1 MQGFSLQLKYRRLS
15 YGRSPQRGSRLHVT
29 MQYVTHGGT
38 QQTGSKG
45 PDAWT
50 DIDTVLLDMD
60 GTLLD
65 LRFDNYFWL
74 EVIPERF
81 AQRHS
86 LSLADANQAL
96 APRFAAKQGT
106 LDWYCTDFWSREL
119 ELDVAALKHECRAQ
133 VRFLPGAEAFLRAL
147 QASVLRPILVT
158 NAHHDALR
166 IKAQQ
171 TGLLQYFGTAVS
183 SHRYGV
189 PKEHPEFWLKL
200 QVDIDFDPART
211 LFIDD
216 SLAVLRAARQHG
228 IHHVIAIAHP
238 DTTLAR
244 REIAEFPS
252 VGAIVELLEYAVLPK
267 RTL

>member
-1 MQGFSLQLKYRRLS
+1 
-15 YGRSPQRGSRLHVT
+15 
-29 MQYVTHGGT
+29 MQYVTHHST
-38 QQTGSKG
+38 AASG
-45 PDAWT
+45 PDAWSE
-50 DIDTVLLDMD
+50 IDTVLLDMD

-65 LRFDNYFWL
+65 LRFDNFFWL

-81 AQRHS
+81 AAHHS
-86 LSLADANQAL
+86 MSLADAQTAL

-119 ELDVAALKHECRAQ
+119 GLNIAALKHELREN

-147 QASVLRPILVT
+147 HASKLRAILVT

-171 TGLLQYFGTAVS
+171 TAFLRYLDAAVS
-183 SHRYGV
+183 SHQYGV

-200 QVDIDFDPART
+200 QADLDFDPART
-211 LFIDD
+211 LFVDD
-216 SLAVLRAARQHG
+216 SFAVLRAARQHG
-228 IHHVIAIAHP
+228 IRHVLAIAHP
-238 DTTLAR
+238 DSTLAR

-252 VGAIVELLEYAVLPK
+252 VNAIAELLDYSTLPSA
-267 RTL
+267 RS

>member
-1 MQGFSLQLKYRRLS
+1 
-15 YGRSPQRGSRLHVT
+15 
-29 MQYVTHGGT
+29 MQYVKHDNA
-38 QQTGSKG
+38 SAAG

-50 DIDTVLLDMD
+50 DVDTVLLDMD

-74 EVIPERF
+74 EIIPQRF

-86 LSLADANQAL
+86 MSLEDAQSAL

-119 ELDVAALKHECRAQ
+119 GLNVATLKHELRSE
-133 VRFLPGAEAFLRAL
+133 VRFLPGAEAFLRTL
-147 QASVLRPILVT
+147 QASKLRSILVT

-171 TGLLQYFGTAVS
+171 TGLLNYLDAAVS
-183 SHRYGV
+183 SHQYGV

-200 QVDIDFDPART
+200 QADLGFDPDRT
-211 LFIDD
+211 LFVDD

-228 IHHVIAIAHP
+228 IAHIIAIAHP
-238 DTTLAR
+238 DSTLGH
-244 REIAEFPS
+244 REIDEFAS
-252 VGAIVELLEYAVLPK
+252 ISGIAELLNYSALP
-267 RTL
+267 RARAL